1 MYNNYDPSLK
11 NKAPNIG
18 NQFMFK
24 FHEFVVQFIN

>member
-11 NKAPNIG
+11 NKTPNIG

-24 FHEFVVQFIN
+24 FEFVVQFIN